1 MNGWYDDFDDLYDLY
16 DNDEPEL
23 RLKGTNYMY
32 CFQHYWTE
40 ENPRNIHITV
50 TDLSKV
56 PDGADCYAKEYEV
69 EERDID
75 NSFKLFHEYVLAN
88 GKTIAQMMCDANGW
102 DYSILPVYPKWYS
115 PLLGDLKD
123 SDDDGK

>member
-16 DNDEPEL
+16 DNDEPTL
-23 RLKGTNYMY
+23 YLKEANYMY
-32 CFQHYWTE
+32 CFQHCWTE
-40 ENPRNIHITV
+40 ENPRNIHITA

-56 PDGADCYAKEYEV
+56 PDGADYYDKKYEV
-69 EERDID
+69 EVRDIE
-75 NSFKLFHEYVLAN
+75 NSFKLFHKYVLAN

-115 PLLGDLKD
+115 PLLGEIKD
-123 SDDDGK
+123 TDDDGK